1 MSAGKTW
8 RCFLSM
14 GVELKMFLCTI
25 FFFTLFCLLVA
36 VITFYTISVHWPH
49 HNSTYK
55 GQCCQYRN
63 ILPLSD
69 KGAFF
74 LSIYSSHLADYQ
86 GLGRSKAFT
95 SHSLHSS
102 KEGLWYWEVHS
113 SLRLHTGALVQLQQ
127 GLSTKLLSHLR
138 TEATSLHLAQR
149 DSGDD
154 TGQPQYV
161 NQKL

>member
-36 VITFYTISVHWPH
+36 VITFYTIPVHWPH

-55 GQCCQYRN
+55 GQCCQYGN
-63 ILPLSD
+63 VLPLSD

-74 LSIYSSHLADYQ
+74 LSNSSHLTDYQ
-86 GLGRSKAFT
+86 GWERSKALT
-95 SHSLHSS
+95 SPSLHSS
-102 KEGLWYWEVHS
+102 KEGLWSWEVQC
-113 SLRLHTGALVQLQQ
+113 SLRLPLVLVQLQQ
-127 GLSTKLLSHLR
+127 GLSTKMSSLLR

-154 TGQPQYV
+154 TGQPQYAD
-161 NQKL
+161 QIL